1 MFAISTPIDEQ
12 FAGDGI
18 AARGIAYGINTIRVD
33 GHDLFAVY
41 NAVKMAREYIVK
53 EKAPALVE
61 AISYRGGDH
70 STSDFSKLYRN
81 EEEMKKIEKLLKKLN
96 DPIGRLKNYLE
107 DKKWIEKDYIDQ
119 IKEQLTKEIT
129 EALKEATAQPFPSVD
144 ELFNDVYHEIPHHI
158 KEQKESLH
166 KHFEQY
172 GQHYNLDQFKK

>member
-1 MFAISTPIDEQ
+1 MFAISTPVDEQ

-18 AARGIAYGINTIRVD
+18 AARSIGYGINTIRVD

-81 EEEMKKIEKLLKKLN
+81 ETEMKKLEKLLKKLN

-107 DKKWIEKDYIDQ
+107 DKKWIEKNYIDQ
-119 IKEQLTKEIT
+119 VKEQLTKEIT

-144 ELFNDVYHEIPHHI
+144 ELFNDVYHEIPQHI

-166 KHFEQY
+166 KHLEQH
-172 GQHYNLDQFKK
+172 GQHYNLSQFKN